1 MSLLIVF
8 LEAFINVLGQAL
20 QVAIIIRVLL
30 SWVPVRLPYGL
41 GEFVWSI
48 TEPILGPIWVWAIL
62 GEHPGALALSGGVVV
77 LAAVIANEVFAAY
90 WARGTMAQPP

>member
-1 MSLLIVF
+1 MSFLIVF

-48 TEPILGPIWVWAIL
+48 TEPILGPIRRALPMAGGIDFSPLIALFAIQIAESIL
-62 GEHPGALALSGGVVV
+62 LRV
-77 LAAVIANEVFAAY
+77 L
-90 WARGTMAQPP
+90 PPPL

>member
-1 MSLLIVF
+1 MSLVSVF
-8 LEAFINVLGQAL
+8 LEAFINVLGQAP

-48 TEPILGPIWVWAIL
+48 TEPILGPIRRALPMAGGIDFSPLIALFAIQIAESIL
-62 GEHPGALALSGGVVV
+62 LRV
-77 LAAVIANEVFAAY
+77 L
-90 WARGTMAQPP
+90 PPPL

>member
-48 TEPILGPIWVWAIL
+48 TEPILGPIRRALPMAGGIDFSPLIALFAIQIAESIL
-62 GEHPGALALSGGVVV
+62 LRV
-77 LAAVIANEVFAAY
+77 L
-90 WARGTMAQPP
+90 PPPL

>member
-1 MSLLIVF
+1 MSLVSVF

-48 TEPILGPIWVWAIL
+48 TEPILGPIRRALPMAGGIDFSPLIALFAIQIAESIL
-62 GEHPGALALSGGVVV
+62 LRV
-77 LAAVIANEVFAAY
+77 L
-90 WARGTMAQPP
+90 PPPL